1 MARLT
6 FWCDEETN
14 EASASDSPYFLVYV
28 GNAQQQT
35 SVVRRVRRQSWDDNV
50 DAGEPARTANVAF
63 PEVISFDLVLIA
75 LLEEDFD
82 PDSGL
87 VGNVQDWMNNLD
99 GLLQPTIVG
108 TSDVINIFKQEFN
121 KALTSFSPTM
131 TSWVYAVLRRP
142 RLDTSGAAED
152 ITELDSKFDQT
163 SDQEE

>member
-35 SVVRRVRRQSWDDNV
+35 SAVRRVRRQSWDDNV
-50 DAGEPARTANVAF
+50 DAGEPARTVNVAF
-63 PEVISFDLVLIA
+63 PEVVSFDLVLIA

-108 TSDVINIFKQEFN
+108 TSDVINIFKQEFSKAIN
-121 KALTSFSPTM
+121 KFLSNDD
-131 TSWVYAVLRRP
+131 LLGIRRFTP
-142 RLDTSGAAED
+142 P
-152 ITELDSKFDQT
+152 QT
-163 SDQEE
+163 RHFWGGGGHYRVRFEV